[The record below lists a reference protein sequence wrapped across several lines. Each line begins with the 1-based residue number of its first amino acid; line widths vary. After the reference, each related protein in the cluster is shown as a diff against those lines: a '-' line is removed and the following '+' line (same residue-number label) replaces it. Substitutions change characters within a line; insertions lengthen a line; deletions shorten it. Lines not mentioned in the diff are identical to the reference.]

1 MFESLL
7 ESVETIVAK
16 VFVSTWETIILA
28 EIPNI
33 VFTCS
38 RSMMSIKLGYS
49 DGGEKKKVV
58 LVGSNEGLSGLSS
71 YPTIIDASI
80 FFSVVFPV
88 SVSSETSLALWVELT
103 PIFQY
108 RPMEFMGGVFLP
120 PKRFEGTL
128 NEGFGLVLMYLLFGS
143 LGLFMK

>member
-38 RSMMSIKLGYS
+38 RSMMSTKLGYS
-49 DGGEKKKVV
+49 DGGEKKK
-58 LVGSNEGLSGLSS
+58 LC
-71 YPTIIDASI
+71 
-80 FFSVVFPV
+80 
-88 SVSSETSLALWVELT
+88 W
-103 PIFQY
+103 
-108 RPMEFMGGVFLP
+108 
-120 PKRFEGTL
+120 
-128 NEGFGLVLMYLLFGS
+128 LVLM
-143 LGLFMK
+143 KA